1 MSCSET
7 YLSLS
12 FTASNLS
19 EGRSSAF
26 VIYLA
31 LSLCTYFFALSN
43 KVIKI
48 LFLMKYSYPRKCRKW
63 NKYNKYIYVIV

>member
-7 YLSLS
+7 YLPLS
-12 FTASNLS
+12 FIPSNLS

-43 KVIKI
+43 KI
-48 LFLMKYSYPRKCRKW
+48 LFLMKHSYPRKCRKW